1 MEQTSAAAGHPS
13 RARLQELVARASRLH
28 GLRSLTEEEL
38 LEFGRLYRRMASE
51 LSHARTSGL
60 DAAELEQ
67 LNWLV
72 GRAYGLLYVSE
83 SAGWAGVV
91 RFFRRELPQ
100 GLRRQGRLIAL
111 AAAIFLSA
119 ALIGALVTLLRPD
132 FLELLDPGIASAIDS
147 LAARHRGGRDWLPTD
162 FRPVASSLII
172 TNNVQISFL
181 AFSTGILLCLG
192 TVVVLAYN
200 GLMLGALAAGISR
213 TDAAIYFWSF
223 VAPHGVIELPSIII
237 SAAAGLLLGLAVI
250 APGDHTRV
258 DALRLAGRQAAVMML
273 GVVVFLAV
281 AGVVEGLFSPAPVL
295 PSMKL
300 AAALALALGFW
311 WYVLVAGRD

>member
-1 MEQTSAAAGHPS
+1 
-13 RARLQELVARASRLH
+13 
-28 GLRSLTEEEL
+28 
-38 LEFGRLYRRMASE
+38 
-51 LSHARTSGL
+51 
-60 DAAELEQ
+60 
-67 LNWLV
+67 
-72 GRAYGLLYVSE
+72 
-83 SAGWAGVV
+83 
-91 RFFRRELPQ
+91 
-100 GLRRQGRLIAL
+100 
-111 AAAIFLSA
+111 
-119 ALIGALVTLLRPD
+119 
-132 FLELLDPGIASAIDS
+132 
-147 LAARHRGGRDWLPTD
+147 
-162 FRPVASSLII
+162 
-172 TNNVQISFL
+172 VQISFL

-258 DALRLAGRQAAVMML
+258 DALRLAGRQAAVMMM

-281 AGVVEGLFSPAPVL
+281 AGMVEGLFSPAPVL

-311 WYVLVAGRD
+311 WYVLLAGRAVP